1 MSKQQLRKALQAPV
15 EKNEITGVPAGLARS
30 HKIMRTERE
39 REAQFLLLCSQIR
52 IEDLRQ
58 ENDQL
63 RKENYEL
70 RRELINV
77 DDIADKKSLIPTHYL
92 RASFIKSSLSLYTQR
107 SLNHNFLTTVT

>member
-58 ENDQL
+58 ERSERQRDD
-63 RKENYEL
+63 RKAK
-70 RRELINV
+70 R
-77 DDIADKKSLIPTHYL
+77 KK
-92 RASFIKSSLSLYTQR
+92 
-107 SLNHNFLTTVT
+107 